1 MISNS
6 TSEYIYK
13 GNENGI
19 EKIAS
24 LSCSVIHNSSF
35 ISSVAKVMTVLI
47 LDKAGF

>member
-6 TSEYIYK
+6 TSEYISK

-24 LSCSVIHNSSF
+24 LSCCI
-35 ISSVAKVMTVLI
+35 VLFAI
-47 LDKAGF
+47 VHLFYQ